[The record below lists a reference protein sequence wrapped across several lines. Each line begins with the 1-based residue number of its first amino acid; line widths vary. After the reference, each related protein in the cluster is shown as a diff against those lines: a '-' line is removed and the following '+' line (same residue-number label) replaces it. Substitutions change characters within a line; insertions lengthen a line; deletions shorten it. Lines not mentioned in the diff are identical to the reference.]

1 MHSQLASF
9 VGANPTAQ
17 RSLSTT
23 PMDAPEQTL
32 EVIVTARASQSED
45 TISLDF
51 CRPDQQPFPP
61 FTAGAHIDLRLTPN
75 LVRQYSL
82 CNDPAER
89 HRYRLG
95 VQLAAQSRGGSIAA
109 YALNVGD
116 RVQISSPRNHFP
128 LIDRAPRSI
137 LVGGG
142 IGITPLISMA
152 HRLSALHSNFELH
165 YCVRNV
171 ERAGFL
177 KELESSSFADRLTM
191 HYSAGPEEQ
200 RFSVAK
206 TLSEPEA
213 ETHIYVCGSTRFIGW
228 VIGDATGRGW
238 KNLHKEYFNA
248 EVDTS
253 GDVFVVKTARTG
265 LTVEI
270 PTDKTI
276 SQVLQEHGIKLPL
289 SCEQGVC
296 GACLT
301 PVLEGVPDHRDVYQT
316 PEEHA
321 NEGQIAVC
329 CSRSKSPVLKLD
341 I

>member
-9 VGANPTAQ
+9 GGTHPTVQ
-17 RSLSTT
+17 RSLPTAAR
-23 PMDAPEQTL
+23 DAPEQAL
-32 EVIVTARASQSED
+32 EVIVTDRAMQSED
-45 TISLDF
+45 TISLEF
-51 CRPDQQPFPP
+51 GRSNHQPLPP

-95 VQLAAQSRGGSIAA
+95 IQLAAPSRGGSIAA
-109 YALNVGD
+109 CALQVGD

-128 LIDRAPRSI
+128 LLERAPRSI

-152 HRLSALHSNFELH
+152 HRLSALNANFELH
-165 YCVRNV
+165 YCVRNIG
-171 ERAGFL
+171 RAGFL
-177 KELESSSFADRLTM
+177 EELQTSSFADHLTM
-191 HYSAGPEEQ
+191 HYSSGPEQQ
-200 RFSVAK
+200 RFSVAT
-206 TLSEPEA
+206 TLGEPQDG
-213 ETHIYVCGSTRFIGW
+213 THIYVCGSTRFIGW
-228 VIGDATGRGW
+228 VIGDATSRGW

-248 EVDTS
+248 EVDTR

-265 LTVEI
+265 LSVEI
-270 PTDKTI
+270 PADKTI

-321 NEGQIAVC
+321 NDSQIAVC